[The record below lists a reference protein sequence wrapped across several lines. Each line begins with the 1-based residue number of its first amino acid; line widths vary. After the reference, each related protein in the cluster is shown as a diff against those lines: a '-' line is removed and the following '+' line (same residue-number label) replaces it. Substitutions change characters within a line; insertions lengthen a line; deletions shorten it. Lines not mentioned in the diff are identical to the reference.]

1 MKCAEDGGS
10 DLASLKACSK
20 WRGENPLSRGSLI
33 LKEPFGVSFES
44 IDNGVSNKTVPF
56 DGYSPKDML
65 LEFEG
70 VARCSS
76 MTGGSD
82 QDHLYFF
89 SKNVYIEV

>member
-1 MKCAEDGGS
+1 M
-10 DLASLKACSK
+10 
-20 WRGENPLSRGSLI
+20 
-33 LKEPFGVSFES
+33 KEPPGASFGSM
-44 IDNGVSNKTVPF
+44 DNGVSNETVPL
-56 DGYSPKDML
+56 DGYSPEDML

-89 SKNVYIEV
+89 SKNVNIEV